1 MNHLVLEPPQV
12 LLLRFVSQMFSCW
25 KFNISAQYLAL
36 NSLLLDYHFRCQ
48 SQALNIYCQL
58 TKIYMNL

>member
-25 KFNISAQYLAL
+25 KFNTSAQYLAL
-36 NSLLLDYHFRCQ
+36 NSLLLIVI
-48 SQALNIYCQL
+48 SGA
-58 TKIYMNL
+58 NLRFSADTANSLEVR